1 MTALAPVLQGF
12 FTDRLAAL
20 RASQHTVAS
29 YRDTYKLLLLFCQ
42 QQLHTPPSKLDLAQL
57 EATVVTAFLRHLAD
71 ERGNGVATR
80 NLRLTA
86 IHSLFRYAALRCPE
100 HADSITGVLA
110 IPNARPDR
118 PLVTFLTRPEQHAL
132 LAAPDRSTWHG
143 RRDHLILTVMLEAGL
158 RVSELTTLTVAD
170 AVPGTGA
177 HLRCLGKGRRE
188 RCTPLIRNTSRLID
202 QWLSQQHTPMPT
214 SPLFPTRKGGP
225 LSRDAV
231 TDLVAKH
238 ARTAA
243 VHCPSIEDKRVSPH
257 TLRHSC
263 AMDLL
268 NAGADTASIALFLG
282 HSDSRSTQPYL
293 HADLTQ
299 KRRTLELGAPIP
311 QAAKPFKPTDRLL
324 TFLEGL

>member
-12 FTDRLAAL
+12 FSERLAAL
-20 RASQHTVAS
+20 RASGHTVAA

-42 QQLHTPPSKLDLAQL
+42 QHLNTPPSRLDLAQL
-57 EATVVTAFLRHLAD
+57 DAATVTAFLRHLET

-100 HADSITGVLA
+100 HAETITRVLA

-170 AVPGTGA
+170 TATGTGA
-177 HLRCLGKGRRE
+177 HLRCIGKGRRE
-188 RCTPLIRNTSRLID
+188 RCTPLIRSTSRLV
-202 QWLSQQHTPMPT
+202 QHWLSQQAAPPT

-238 ARTAA
+238 AQTAA
-243 VHCPSIEDKRVSPH
+243 GQCPSIQGKRVSPH

-268 NAGADTASIALFLG
+268 NAGADTASISLFLG
-282 HSDSRSTQPYL
+282 HSDSRSVDAYL
-293 HADLTQ
+293 HADLNQ
-299 KRRTLELGAPIP
+299 KRRTLELGAPTP
-311 QAAKPFKPTDRLL
+311 QAAKPFQPTDRLL
-324 TFLEGL
+324 VFLEGL

>member
-1 MTALAPVLQGF
+1 VTALAPVLQGF
-12 FTDRLAAL
+12 FRERLAAL
-20 RASQHTVAS
+20 RASEHTVAA

-42 QQLHTPPSKLDLAQL
+42 EQLRTPPSRLDLSQL
-57 EATVVTAFLRHLAD
+57 DAPTITAFLQYLETD
-71 ERGNGVATR
+71 RGNGVATR

-100 HADSITGVLA
+100 HADTITRVLA
-110 IPNARPDR
+110 IPNARPQR

-158 RVSELTTLTVAD
+158 RVSELSALTIGD
-170 AVPGTGA
+170 AITGTGA

-188 RCTPLIRNTSRLID
+188 RCTPLTRSTSRLLES
-202 QWLSQQHTPMPT
+202 WLREQRPCLPEM
-214 SPLFPTRKGGP
+214 PLFPTRKGGS

-231 TDLVAKH
+231 TDLVSKHVAEAAKDCGSL
-238 ARTAA
+238 A
-243 VHCPSIEDKRVSPH
+243 VKHVSPH

-268 NAGADTASIALFLG
+268 QAGADTASIALWLG
-282 HSDSRSTQPYL
+282 HSDSRSTQAYL
-293 HADLTQ
+293 HADMTQ
-299 KRRTLELGAPIP
+299 KRRTLELGAPTP
-311 QAAKPFKPTDRLL
+311 QAAKPFKPSDRLL
-324 TFLEGL
+324 RFLEEL